1 MYALLL
7 GMVIVVFGSCDRPD
21 PELMNV
27 LTTEYPSLYEAVF
40 LRDGE
45 AVLDFTAS
53 VDSMVRVQ
61 AWRALISTPYEDTD
75 ELINKVKVAN
85 TPEAW
90 ASLWFKELSEEDIA
104 GLNNLWDENPNL
116 RTGLASILGEKG
128 NETSFELLITS
139 TPSSEKEKFEI
150 ALAIGKLS
158 GRIELKKAQ
167 EQKIIERVLSEK
179 NADIAMAYLYG
190 IYRFRKDL
198 DPENETKLK
207 DGWANYYPD
216 GPGADQY
223 IARVLMKNNLDE
235 VLYHFDL
242 GEYEFMNVQLAI
254 ELIQGIARAEET
266 KHSVVILN
274 SFLSHRNPLVRIQA
288 LRAIK
293 GKEGLSDRLFVSI
306 MNNSGLNVEE
316 EPLVRLE
323 ALNVIP
329 NPADYKDEIYQ
340 IAGDNPYLQ
349 SIKYDILTNVLSS
362 EEFLNMLQND
372 LRSEEQLIRF
382 YAIQELAS
390 WWANVDDDFKTVEH
404 TGTVRALVERFMKT
418 ADRSMIYEMG
428 TLLMDEE
435 LLGEDSYPLFEDML
449 SRFSLPFDVEVYQSV
464 TRILKSRF
472 EEQALSLIDS
482 LAMEGN
488 AALNRT
494 LLDQGWDI
502 LQGDY
507 YPTEFRTPDW
517 EKLASLG
524 RYPVLVL
531 QTSKGDIKMW
541 LDITVAPAMISGMQS
556 LIEKGEYNGVP
567 FHRVVPN
574 FVLQGGDVETKNGYG
589 GPDYVVPTEA
599 SAKQYRRGVV
609 GIASAG
615 RDTEGSQ
622 YFIMHSWMPHLN
634 GRYTIIGEVFEGM
647 DVADRIVQGDLVE
660 YMYWE
665 E

>member
-1 MYALLL
+1 MYKLLL
-7 GMVIVVFGSCDRPD
+7 GIVLMISVSCDRPD
-21 PELMNV
+21 PEFVNL
-27 LTTEYPSLYEAVF
+27 LTSEYPSLYEAVF
-40 LRDGE
+40 QRDGE
-45 AVLDFTAS
+45 AVLDFTTS

-61 AWRALISTPYEDTD
+61 AWRAMINTPFENTK
-75 ELINKVKVAN
+75 ELINKVTVAN

-90 ASLWFKELSEEDIA
+90 AALWLKELTEEDVER
-104 GLNNLWDENPNL
+104 LNGLWDENPDM

-128 NETSFELLITS
+128 NNTSLQMLLDS
-139 TPSSEKEKFEI
+139 EPSNEDEEYEI

-158 GRIELKKAQ
+158 GRLELTKDQ
-167 EQKIIERVLSEK
+167 EWRIIEKTLSEK
-179 NADIAMAYLYG
+179 DSDLAMAYLYG

-198 DPENETKLK
+198 DPENELKLK
-207 DGWANYYPD
+207 EAWANYYPD

-223 IARVLMKNNLDE
+223 VSRILMKNNMDD
-235 VLYHFDL
+235 VLFHFDL
-242 GEYEFMNVQLAI
+242 GKFPFMNVQLAV
-254 ELIQGIARAEET
+254 ELIQGIARAEGT
-266 KHSVVILN
+266 RHSDVILN
-274 SFLSHRNPLVRIQA
+274 SFLSHRNPVVRIQA

-293 GKEGLSDRLFVSI
+293 GKEGLADRLFVSI
-306 MNNSGLNVEE
+306 MNKSGLNVQE

-323 ALNVIP
+323 AMNTIT
-329 NPADYKDEIYQ
+329 NPSEYKDEIYQ
-340 IAGDNPYLQ
+340 IAGDDPYLQ
-349 SIKYDILTNVLSS
+349 SLKYDILNKILSP

-372 LRSEEQLIRF
+372 LKSDEQLIRF

-390 WWANVDDDFKTVEH
+390 WWANMDDEFKTAEH
-404 TGTVRALVERFMKT
+404 TGTVRALVERNMKT

-428 TLLMDEE
+428 SLFMDEG
-435 LLGEDSYPLFEDML
+435 LLREDSYPLFEEML
-449 SRFSLPFDVEVYQSV
+449 ARFSLPFDVEVYQSV
-464 TRILKSRF
+464 TRVLKSRF
-472 EEQALSLIDS
+472 EEEAISLIDS

-531 QTSKGDIKMW
+531 QTKKGDIKMW
-541 LDITVAPAMISGMQS
+541 LDVTVAPAMISGMQS

-574 FVLQGGDVETKNGYG
+574 FVIQGGDIETKNGYG

-599 SAKQYRRGVV
+599 STEQYKRGVV

-647 DVADRIVQGDLVE
+647 DVVDRIVQGDLVE
-660 YMYWE
+660 YMYWDK
-665 E
+665 